1 MADALTRDAFE
12 LAYATEWK
20 KSRRGSETIAELA
33 AEVRG
38 WRAGDT
44 YGDDLPRLRFGWE
57 AYQWALAA
65 QAPAQPA
72 EAVAWEYRNQHGN
85 PFLSHTDPHKWHPH
99 DQEGFGQ
106 FRALVYAAP
115 SHPDR
120 AVMQQALDAL
130 QTLLSMQAEWHAAF
144 PEHVGDKEAPAM
156 QAARSAIAALSAT
169 MEKP

>member
-1 MADALTRDAFE
+1 MADAQTPVLTDEQIDA
-12 LAYATEWK
+12 AV
-20 KSRRGSETIAELA
+20 A
-33 AEVRG
+33 A
-38 WRAGDT
+38 WFADL
-44 YGDDLPRLRFGWE
+44 DDGHPHSFKDRMRC
-57 AYQWALAA
+57 AILAA

-115 SHPDR
+115 SQPDR

-130 QTLLSMQAEWHAAF
+130 EALLSMQSEWHAAF

-156 QAARSAIAALSAT
+156 QAASAAIAALSAT
-169 MEKP
+169 MEKPNGK

>member
-1 MADALTRDAFE
+1 MADAQTPVLTDEQIEAALQKAGGRWSGDYWVIEDADLHPF
-12 LAYATEWK
+12 
-20 KSRRGSETIAELA
+20 
-33 AEVRG
+33 VRG
-38 WRAGDT
+38 V
-44 YGDDLPRLRFGWE
+44 
-57 AYQWALAA
+57 LAA

-115 SHPDR
+115 SQPDR

-130 QTLLSMQAEWHAAF
+130 ETIASLATGE
-144 PEHVGDKEAPAM
+144 GDVCEIIAKR
-156 QAARSAIAALSAT
+156 ARAAIAALSASIGQVS
-169 MEKP
+169 EPRDG